1 MKIDLPVGTRGKLVE
16 FNKSYTRE
24 FLKKYG
30 VKFYTKPSVLN
41 LIVLAETVQ
50 TKHGE
55 IVVHDYNVLT
65 YVGGKK
71 WAVEQRKEQKDGI
84 AQG

>member
-1 MKIDLPVGTRGKLVE
+1 MKIDLPVGTRGRLVE
-16 FNKSYTRE
+16 FNDSYTRE

-30 VKFYTKPSVLN
+30 VKFYTTSAL
-41 LIVLAETVQ
+41 LGTHVLAETVP
-50 TKHGE
+50 TKYGE
-55 IVVHDYNVLT
+55 LVVHDYNVLT